1 MSFTVDKLEKN
12 MVKLTIEVDA
22 EEFAKGMEAAYE
34 KNKNKISVPGF
45 RKGKVPKQMIEKM
58 YGAGIFM
65 RMQLMLSFLRSI
77 REQQLRV
84 VLISYHSLR
93 LM

>member
-22 EEFAKGMEAAYE
+22 EEFAKGMDAAYE

-45 RKGKVPKQMIEKM
+45 RKGKVPKKMIEKM
-58 YGAGIFM
+58 MIVM
-65 RMQLMLSFLRSI
+65 RKAAAMKRYRPHLS
-77 REQQLRV
+77 
-84 VLISYHSLR
+84 
-93 LM
+93 

>member
-22 EEFAKGMEAAYE
+22 EEFAKGMDAAYE

-45 RKGKVPKQMIEKM
+45 RKGKVPKKMIEKM
-58 YGAGIFM
+58 YGAAFSM
-65 RMQLMLSFLRSI
+65 KMQLTQLSQESI
-77 REQQLRV
+77 RKQQLRA
-84 VLISYHSLR
+84 VLISCHSLR
-93 LM
+93 